1 MDELIGTIRF
11 PNLNLVLE
19 HVGSE
24 INIAGFSIKFYGIVI
39 ALGFLVGLYVTMR
52 EAKRTGQN
60 PEDYLDYMLWMVL
73 PAIIG
78 ARLYYVIFSWK
89 DYKDDLWSIF
99 AIRQGGLAIY
109 GGVIAAVLVLLCFSK
124 VRRKSFFLMAD
135 TAVMGLLIGQ
145 IMGRWG
151 NFFNRE
157 AFGGYSNGLLAMQ
170 IPVSDASYTTQEL
183 LDKVV
188 TIGGIPYIQ
197 VHPTFLY
204 EGLWNLAVL
213 LVIFFWRKK
222 KVFDGELLC
231 LYMIG
236 YGAGRF
242 WIESLR
248 TDQLLIGSTNIPV
261 SQVLAAILFFIGLI
275 VLIRKRKE
283 KRRRGLSFRTK
294 KY

>member
-19 HVGSE
+19 HVGSSV
-24 INIAGFSIKFYGIVI
+24 NIGGFSIKFYGMVI
-39 ALGFLVGLYVTMR
+39 ALGFLVGLYVTMQ

-60 PEDYLDYMLWMVL
+60 PEDYLDYMIWMII

-78 ARLYYVIFSWK
+78 ARLYYVLFSWK
-89 DYKDDLWSIF
+89 DYKDNFWSIF

-109 GGVIAAVLVLLCFSK
+109 GGVIAGVLVLVCFSK
-124 VRRKSFFLMAD
+124 LKEKSFFVMAD
-135 TAVMGLLIGQ
+135 TIVMGLLIGQ

-170 IPVSDASYTTQEL
+170 IPVADASYTTQEL

-188 TIGGIPYIQ
+188 TISGIDYIQ
-197 VHPTFLY
+197 VQPTFLY

-213 LVIFFWRKK
+213 IVIFLWRKK

-236 YGAGRF
+236 YGSGRF

-248 TDQLLIGSTNIPV
+248 TDQLLIGSTQIPV
-261 SQVLAAILFFIGLI
+261 SQVLAGILFLTGLI
-275 VLIRKRKE
+275 VLLIKRKE
-283 KRRRGLSFRTK
+283 KRRSGLSFRAK